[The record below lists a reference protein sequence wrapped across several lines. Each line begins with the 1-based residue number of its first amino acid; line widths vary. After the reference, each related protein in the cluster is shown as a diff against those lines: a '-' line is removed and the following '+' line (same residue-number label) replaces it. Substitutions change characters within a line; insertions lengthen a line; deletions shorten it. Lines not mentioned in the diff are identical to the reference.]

1 MAFNLKR
8 QSDSGFSLVELM
20 IVVGIIGVLAAVAT
34 PKMQVFMAKA
44 KQAEAKTTLSHIYT
58 LEQAYFAENSTYDT
72 TANVGFKQ
80 GGKVLYKVLTDAT
93 AGAATFSV
101 VLDNNAAL
109 CSGVAAG
116 LDKWSIN
123 ELKEIKNAHKSNPV
137 SAANGPFK
145 SPECT

>member
-58 LEQAYFAENSTYDT
+58 LEEAYFAENSSYDT
-72 TANVGFKQ
+72 TANVGFQ
-80 GGKVLYKVLTDAT
+80 QDGKVLYTVTTDAVS
-93 AGAATFSV
+93 GALTFRV
-101 VLDNNAAL
+101 VVGNSAAL
-109 CSGVAAG
+109 CSGVG
-116 LDKWSIN
+116 IN
-123 ELKEIKNAHKSNPV
+123 QDRWAIDQTKAMTNTHKGV
-137 SAANGPFK
+137 ASASNGPFK
-145 SPECT
+145 APACT